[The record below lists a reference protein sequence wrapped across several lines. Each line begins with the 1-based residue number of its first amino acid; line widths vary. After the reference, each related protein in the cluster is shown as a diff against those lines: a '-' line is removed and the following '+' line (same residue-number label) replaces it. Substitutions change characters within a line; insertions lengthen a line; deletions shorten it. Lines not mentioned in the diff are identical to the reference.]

1 MKIKKGF
8 KIIIFP
14 LIAIGG
20 FFTGFLIRQPSINKL
35 RKKVQLLQSD
45 NQKLQNC
52 LKKYQ
57 DSFDD
62 LYLQYKGLKVLE
74 LKNKAEQKDK
84 LKNNLVLQYGIKDY
98 LELLFDV
105 TKNERKLT
113 NEECIFY
120 KSFDGVIEGKN
131 ISDRNFEKIK
141 EYVMSNHRKEI
152 NELKKCY
159 LTNEKNN

>member
-1 MKIKKGF
+1 MKKGF
-8 KIIIFP
+8 KIIFFP

-20 FFTGFLIRQPSINKL
+20 FFGGFLIRQPGINKL
-35 RKKVQLLQSD
+35 RKQAQLLQSD
-45 NQKLQNC
+45 NEKLQNC
-52 LKKYQ
+52 LKRHQ
-57 DSFDD
+57 DSFDN

-74 LKNKAEQKDK
+74 LKNKAEYKGK

-98 LELLFDV
+98 LELLFDI

-120 KSFDGVIEGKN
+120 KSFDGVIEGKK

-141 EYVMSNHRKEI
+141 EYVMSNHGKEI
-152 NELKKCY
+152 NELKKCH
-159 LTNEKNN
+159 LTDEKNN